1 MVDQLADEYAGD
13 PVVFIEYDVDN
24 PAGNRVSRWWAA
36 WGSGGSVYLPLIMV
50 DSGNQ
55 ISNGSVA
62 FAQRYRAMVDAALQR
77 PAAARLDVNRERVG
91 NSFRFEIALTNLSD
105 VTLGAANSATLHVIV
120 YEEAH
125 VGDTD
130 RWVRAA
136 TAQSISN
143 LAPGETRGFSAEIA
157 PQGVVDWNKVHSVVI
172 ADYRPGGTTGAYD
185 TLQAAYE

>member
-1 MVDQLADEYAGD
+1 VVDQLAEEYAGD
-13 PVVFIEYDVDN
+13 PVVFVEYDVDN

-62 FAQRYRAMVDAALQR
+62 FLQRYRAMVDAALQR
-77 PAAARLDVNRERVG
+77 PAAARLEVSRELAG
-91 NSFRFEIALTNLSD
+91 NSYRFDIALTNMSG
-105 VTLGAANSATLHVIV
+105 VTLGPANNATLHVIV

-136 TAQSISN
+136 TFRSISN
-143 LAPGETRGFSAEIA
+143 LAPEATASFTVEIA
-157 PQGVVDWNKVHSVVI
+157 PQGVVDWDKVHSVVI
-172 ADYRPGGTTGAYD
+172 ADYRPEGASGAYD
-185 TLQAAYE
+185 TLQAAHE

>member
-1 MVDQLADEYAGD
+1 VVDQLADEYADD

-62 FAQRYRAMVDAALQR
+62 FAQRYRAMINAALQR
-77 PAAARLDVNRERVG
+77 PAAARLEVDRERVG
-91 NSFRFEIALTNLSD
+91 NSFQFDIALTNATD
-105 VTLGAANSATLHVIV
+105 VTLGPANVATLHVIV

-136 TAQSISN
+136 TFRSISN
-143 LAPGETRGFSAEIA
+143 LAPEATATFSVEIS
-157 PQGVVDWNKVHSVVI
+157 PQGVVDWDKVHSIVL
-172 ADYRPGGTTGAYD
+172 ADYRPGGSGAYD
-185 TLQAAYE
+185 TLQAVHE

>member
-1 MVDQLADEYAGD
+1 MVDQLAEEYAGD

-24 PAGNRVSRWWAA
+24 PPGNRVSRWWAA
-36 WGSGGSVYLPLIMV
+36 WGSGGSVYLPLTMV

-62 FAQRYRAMVDAALQR
+62 FAQRYRAMVDAALER
-77 PAAARLDVNRERVG
+77 PAAARLEVNRERVG
-91 NSFRFEIALTNLSD
+91 SSFRFDIELTNLSD
-105 VTLGAANSATLHVIV
+105 VTLSSANSATLHVIV

-136 TAQSISN
+136 TYRSISS
-143 LAPGETRGFSAEIA
+143 LPPGETASFSVEIA
-157 PQGVVDWNKVHSVVI
+157 PQGVVDWDKVHSIVL
-172 ADYRPGGTTGAYD
+172 ADYRPGGATGAYD
-185 TLQAAYE
+185 TLQAAHE

>member
-1 MVDQLADEYAGD
+1 VVDQLADEYAGD

-77 PAAARLDVNRERVG
+77 PAAARLEVNRERIG
-91 NSFRFEIALTNLSD
+91 NSFRFDIALTNLSG
-105 VTLGAANSATLHVIV
+105 VTLSSANSATLHVIV

-136 TAQSISN
+136 TTRSISN
-143 LAPGETRGFSAEIA
+143 LPPGEAASFTVEIA
-157 PQGVVDWNKVHSVVI
+157 PQGVVDWDKVHSVVI

-185 TLQAAYE
+185 TLQAAHE

>member
-1 MVDQLADEYAGD
+1 MVDQLADEYADD

-24 PAGNRVSRWWAA
+24 PAGNRINRWWAA

-62 FAQRYRAMVDAALQR
+62 FAQRYRAMINAALQR
-77 PAAARLDVNRERVG
+77 PAAARLEVDRERVG
-91 NSFRFEIALTNLSD
+91 NSFQFDIALTNASD
-105 VTLGAANSATLHVIV
+105 VTLSPANSAMLHVIV

-125 VGDTD
+125 VADTD

-136 TAQSISN
+136 TYRSISS
-143 LAPGETRGFSAEIA
+143 LPQGETASFSVEIA
-157 PQGVVDWNKVHSVVI
+157 PQGVVDWDKVHSIVL
-172 ADYRPGGTTGAYD
+172 ADYRPGGSTGAYD
-185 TLQAAYE
+185 TLQAVHE

>member
-1 MVDQLADEYAGD
+1 VVDQLAGEYADD

-77 PAAARLDVNRERVG
+77 PAAARLEVDRERVG
-91 NSFRFEIALTNLSD
+91 NSFRFDIALTNLSD
-105 VTLGAANSATLHVIV
+105 VTLSSANSATLHVIV

-136 TAQSISN
+136 TAQPIST
-143 LAPGETRGFSAEIA
+143 LAPGETGTFTAEVA
-157 PQGVVDWNKVHSVVI
+157 PQGVVDWDKVHSVVI
-172 ADYRPGGTTGAYD
+172 ADYRPGGASGAYD
-185 TLQAAYE
+185 TLQAVHQ

>member
-1 MVDQLADEYAGD
+1 VVDQLAAEYAGD
-13 PVVFIEYDVDN
+13 SVVFIEYDVDS

-36 WGSGGSVYLPLIMV
+36 WGSGGSVYLPLMMV

-77 PAAARLDVNRERVG
+77 PAAARLEVSRERVG
-91 NSFRFEIALTNLSD
+91 NSFQFDIALTNLSD
-105 VTLGAANSATLHVIV
+105 VTLSSANSATLHVIV

-136 TAQSISN
+136 TFRSISS
-143 LAPGETRGFSAEIA
+143 LPSGESASFSVEIA
-157 PQGVVDWNKVHSVVI
+157 PAGVVDWDKLHSVVI
-172 ADYRPGGTTGAYD
+172 ADYRSGGTTGAYD
-185 TLQAAYE
+185 TLQAAHQ

>member
-1 MVDQLADEYAGD
+1 VVDQLADEYTGD

-77 PAAARLDVNRERVG
+77 PAAGRLEVHRERVG
-91 NSFRFEIALTNLSD
+91 SSLRFEIALTNLSD
-105 VTLGAANSATLHVIV
+105 ATLSAANSATLHVIV

-136 TAQSISN
+136 TFRSISN
-143 LAPGETRGFSAEIA
+143 LPPGEAASFTVEIA
-157 PQGVVDWNKVHSVVI
+157 PQGVVDWDKLHSVVL

-185 TLQAAYE
+185 TLQAAHE